1 MFGVARPRR
10 PSVRHDDYQTP
21 SMSDR
26 TEQLLTEISE
36 TLRRQLA
43 NQERAL
49 AQQEQAVKFQG
60 EAIARQR
67 GALRRIW
74 ALVILVLALIAITY
88 GISIMQWYSRR

>member
-1 MFGVARPRR
+1 
-10 PSVRHDDYQTP
+10 
-21 SMSDR
+21 MSDR
-26 TEQLLTEISE
+26 TEQLLADISE

-49 AQQEQAVKFQG
+49 AQQEQAVTLQG

-67 GALRRIW
+67 GALKRIW
-74 ALVILVLALIAITY
+74 GLVILILVLIAVTY

>member
-1 MFGVARPRR
+1 
-10 PSVRHDDYQTP
+10 
-21 SMSDR
+21 MSDR
-26 TEQLLTEISE
+26 TEQLLAEIGE

-49 AQQEQAVKFQG
+49 AQQEQAVTLQG

-67 GALRRIW
+67 GALKRIW
-74 ALVILVLALIAITY
+74 ALVILILVLIAITY